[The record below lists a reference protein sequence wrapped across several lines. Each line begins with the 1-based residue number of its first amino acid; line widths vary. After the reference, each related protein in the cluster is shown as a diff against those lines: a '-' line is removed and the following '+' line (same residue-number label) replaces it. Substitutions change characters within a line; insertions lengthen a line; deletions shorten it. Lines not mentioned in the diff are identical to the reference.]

1 MGGVQPW
8 QLALGTLVS
17 VLTAILVYRGAR
29 ITADRSKEG
38 SLRSSEVDEQQS
50 ALTAWKDLLEPYQ
63 TEVRQLRTDLTTERQ
78 ARQEQ
83 ERRDIEDRANAKAQ
97 VDGQIEEL
105 NRRITSL
112 TSQVAEWKRLAR
124 TIARWATTMRDE
136 ILRLNGTVPATPD
149 ELLTLRAIEESE
161 DFK

>member
-97 VDGQIEEL
+97 VDGQIAEL